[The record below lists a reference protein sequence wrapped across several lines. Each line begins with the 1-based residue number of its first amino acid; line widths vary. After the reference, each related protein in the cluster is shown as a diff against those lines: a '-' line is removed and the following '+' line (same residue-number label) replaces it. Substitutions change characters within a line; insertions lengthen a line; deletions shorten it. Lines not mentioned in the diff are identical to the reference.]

1 METTAREEDITTEE
15 ESYFI
20 NLSDLKVVSACRLS
34 AGIDLDKESAFE
46 SQVDSLGK
54 KALL

>member
-1 METTAREEDITTEE
+1 MRGFELAYALIQ

-34 AGIDLDKESAFE
+34 AGIDLDKESAFK
-46 SQVDSLGK
+46 SQVDSLRK